1 MAAANESQGL
11 KIAVAAFITL
21 TVILTVS
28 CYFLYSN
35 GASAEARL
43 QSVEESLRT
52 KTKAESLALEPVRQ
66 VRGKVGTKA
75 TEYDPAEGEVDAS
88 IKKNDQRVDG
98 MTRDGQHGGLEGPAE
113 GAQGPE
119 LEDAKQNVQKA
130 ISSLRSEPKKNFI
143 SVLDRMTELMESL
156 SLLTTELSLN
166 YVGVE
171 AEPRVGHSGEQ
182 AGDGRADQ
190 GRRPTAMPTTIG
202 EQKRHEAERGT
213 LLTKVDRASNGAST
227 SCKGRS
233 RTCGPKIKQQEEDY
247 TRKIDGLDDHHPR
260 AARPAREKQR
270 EHSRSA

>member
-43 QSVEESLRT
+43 QSAEESLRT
-52 KTKAESLALEPVRQ
+52 KTKAASLALNQYDTLRD
-66 VRGKVGTKA
+66 KIGTNA
-75 TEYDPAEGEVDAS
+75 TEYDPAVGEVDAS
-88 IKKNDQRVDG
+88 MKKYTERV
-98 MTRDGQHGGLEGPAE
+98 TALQETVNAAVTKAQQN

-130 ISSLRSEPKKNFI
+130 ISSLQSEPKKNFI

-156 SLLTTELSLN
+156 SLLTTELAVN
-166 YVGVE
+166 YVGVRRN
-171 AEPRVGHSGEQ
+171 ARVGHIGEQ

-190 GRRPTAMPTTIG
+190 GRHRQPC
-202 EQKRHEAERGT
+202 RDDRGT
-213 LLTKVDRASNGAST
+213 KAT
-227 SCKGRS
+227 
-233 RTCGPKIKQQEEDY
+233 
-247 TRKIDGLDDHHPR
+247 
-260 AARPAREKQR
+260 
-270 EHSRSA
+270 